1 MDTTT
6 AAATILAQFRKFG
19 PNDATP
25 ACMFFTVHRSV
36 RAAAFRRLS
45 KLGLIEVAYMGGTGS
60 TKNWRPTAKARALR
74 DGEEL
79 SAVSK

>member
-25 ACMFFTVHRSV
+25 ACLFFTIPRGA
-36 RAAAFRRLS
+36 RAAAFRLLS

-60 TKNWRPTAKARALR
+60 TKNWRPTAKALQVR